1 MLKYKGMHIDG
12 SVFDQSYK
20 AVMFPVDETQL
31 IKGFVDMLTNMK
43 PGMKVTCIIPG
54 KLAYGDRGNQNI
66 APNETLVFEIET
78 GNLATAADKKMA
90 GGAQVKAMNVLV
102 QDTPLELAYAGS
114 VKGKNEVKV
123 QARVSGTVTAK
134 YVKGGQYVSAG
145 QPLYKIDDRTYRAA
159 LLQAQANLAQ
169 AQATYNNSLIDLQR
183 NEQLLASAAVSE
195 QTVTTMRAQAE
206 AQQANVNAMA
216 ALVEQAQKNVDDT
229 VVYAPM
235 SGKLAVDDVAEGTYA
250 AAGNTVLVTIGSS
263 NPVFVQFSISESEYL
278 KYVGANVTPGNAL
291 PSKAVRIELSDG
303 SEYPVDGHI
312 VEVDRA
318 MQDNSGSL
326 IVKAQFDNPNGI
338 LVPGMFARAKLVGD
352 TLHNAK
358 LVPERAVQ
366 QLLGKSFVM
375 IVGEDGKSK
384 AVNVELGTKVGS
396 YYVVNSGLTG
406 NEQVVVEGLTSLTE
420 GMDMNV
426 TTVTPEDMGFSLT
439 ESNL

>member
-1 MLKYKGMHIDG
+1 MSKKAIIAIAIVVVVIAGTLLMG
-12 SVFDQSYK
+12 VFGGGGGRQRAMG
-20 AVMFPVDETQL
+20 AV
-31 IKGFVDMLTNMK
+31 
-43 PGMKVTCIIPG
+43 
-54 KLAYGDRGNQNI
+54 
-66 APNETLVFEIET
+66 
-78 GNLATAADKKMA
+78 
-90 GGAQVKAMNVLV
+90 QVKAMNVLV
-102 QDTPLELAYAGS
+102 QDTPLTLEYAGS
-114 VKGKNEVKV
+114 VKGKDEVKV
-123 QARVSGTVTAK
+123 QARVSGNVTDK
-134 YVKGGQYVSAG
+134 YIKGGQYVSAG
-145 QPLYKIDDRTYRAA
+145 QALYKIDDRNYRAA

-169 AQATYNNSLIDLQR
+169 AQATYNNALIDLQR
-183 NEQLLASAAVSE
+183 NEQLLAAAAVSE
-195 QTVTTMRAQAE
+195 QVVTTQRAQVA
-206 AQQANVNAMA
+206 AYQANVDAMA
-216 ALVEQAQKNVDDT
+216 ALVQQAQQNLDDT

-235 SGKLAVDDVAEGTYA
+235 SGKLAVDDVAVGTYA
-250 AAGNTVLVTIGSS
+250 AAGNTTLVTIGSS
-263 NPVFVQFSISESEYL
+263 NPIFVQFSISEGEYL
-278 KYVGANVTPGNAL
+278 KYVGAAIVPGQAL
-291 PSKAVRIELSDG
+291 PSKSVRITLSDG
-303 SEYPVDGHI
+303 SEYPAEGSI

>member
-1 MLKYKGMHIDG
+1 MLSKKGKLIVG
-12 SVFDQSYK
+12 AVI
-20 AVMFPVDETQL
+20 AIAVIAAVVMFS
-31 IKGFVDMLTNMK
+31 
-43 PGMKVTCIIPG
+43 GMG
-54 KLAYGDRGNQNI
+54 GQQA
-66 APNETLVFEIET
+66 
-78 GNLATAADKKMA
+78 KKMA

-114 VKGKNEVKV
+114 VKGKDEVKV

-291 PSKAVRIELSDG
+291 PSKSVRIELSDG

-352 TLHNAK
+352 TLHTAK